1 MLLGQDT
8 GRRTRPEPPK
18 KSIGLLTVSPVMRQT
33 LKERFA
39 ELLPEKI
46 EQIKTLRK

>member
-1 MLLGQDT
+1 
-8 GRRTRPEPPK
+8 
-18 KSIGLLTVSPVMRQT
+18 

-46 EQIKTLRK
+46 EQIKDLRKYERTSRPNPLDAVVKVANTLSLK

>member
-1 MLLGQDT
+1 MLLVQ
-8 GRRTRPEPPK
+8 EPGTAALR
-18 KSIGLLTVSPVMRQT
+18 SAACNLTSAIDRVILVQT

-46 EQIKTLRK
+46 EQIKALRK